1 MMCDL
6 KNRLRERRGK
16 NAGPLTALYG
26 ALAAIILVGSAAGQ
40 DSGPR
45 FNDYPDT
52 ALKGF
57 ITAELPKRDIGE
69 CRRICEERSGCAGF
83 DHRQQ
88 NKTCRLFGSVASAAS
103 GPGSFAATR
112 ERVPDYHLRS
122 NSVEEATQ
130 VGPAQSTWTHNGSVM
145 SLQVT
150 SSANGGS
157 KVTIVYDIPKSELAS
172 VGIHHGTTLFEGRL
186 DGSNLTGKARLT
198 GRCGI
203 IQYDVSGLYDA
214 LSLASFYLRGASP
227 KRGNDCTIQSW
238 DSAGPN
244 ANLRFDPS

>member
-1 MMCDL
+1 MMRDL
-6 KNRLRERRGK
+6 KNWLRERRAK
-16 NAGPLTALYG
+16 IAGPLTALYG
-26 ALAAIILVGSAAGQ
+26 MLAAVVLVGSAVGQ
-40 DSGPR
+40 DSGRR
-45 FNDYPDT
+45 FNEYPDT

-57 ITAELPKRDIGE
+57 ITAELPKTDIGA
-69 CRRICEERSGCAGF
+69 CRRICQERSGCAGF

-88 NKTCRLFGSVASAAS
+88 NKACRLFGSVAAAAS
-103 GPGSFAATR
+103 GAGSFAATR
-112 ERVPDYHLRS
+112 ERVPGYRLPS
-122 NSVEEATQ
+122 NAVEEATQ
-130 VGPAQSTWTHNGSVM
+130 VGPTQSTWTHNGSVM

-150 SSANGGS
+150 RSADGGS
-157 KVTIVYDIPKSELAS
+157 KVKIVYDLPKSELAS
-172 VGIHHGTTLFEGRL
+172 VGIQHGTTLFEGRL

-203 IQYDVSGLYDA
+203 IQYDVRGLYDA
-214 LSLASFYLRGASP
+214 RSLASFYLRGPSP